1 MNGYASDSS
10 HEGDSDIG
18 RRHGSMGDL
27 IETRCR
33 ELEARN
39 LEMVKA
45 AVDAERKRKALEV
58 KYESSLQDQIRMQMK
73 VIHMLCGQLGQPKKK
88 ET

>member
-1 MNGYASDSS
+1 MESFTES
-10 HEGDSDIG
+10 
-18 RRHGSMGDL
+18 
-27 IETRCR
+27 RCR
-33 ELEARN
+33 ELEARK
-39 LEMVKA
+39 LEMEKV

-73 VIHMLCGQLGQPKKK
+73 VIHMLCGHLGQPKKK